1 MPMLNTPQGKTENRK
16 MFVSDEDLMMKCR
29 KGDMSAFELLVR
41 RYQHPLINY
50 IHRSIN
56 DYHRA
61 EDLSQETFLRVF
73 KNASRYEPTASFKS
87 WLYTIATNLCRNE
100 VRNRARRNT
109 CSFEDLVEENEDIY
123 HTDIMRDTRYMP
135 DVILEKKEQR
145 QIIQKALA
153 QLPENQRLAL
163 TLVTYQDL
171 RYKEVAD
178 ILNCSVGAVK
188 ALIHRARQKMKKLL
202 IKAGVRGSVNAKI

>member
-1 MPMLNTPQGKTENRK
+1 

-29 KGDMSAFELLVR
+29 KGDTSAFELLVR
-41 RYQHPLINY
+41 RYQNPLINY
-50 IHRSIN
+50 IHRFIN

-73 KNASRYEPTASFKS
+73 KSASRYKPTASFKS

-100 VRNRARRNT
+100 VRNRSRRNT
-109 CSFEDLVEENEDIY
+109 CFLEELVEEGEDVY
-123 HTDIMRDTRYMP
+123 HTEIMRDTRYLP
-135 DVILEKKEQR
+135 DVLLEKKEQR
-145 QIIQKALA
+145 QIIRKTLA
-153 QLPENQRLAL
+153 QLPDNQRIAL

-171 RYKEVAD
+171 RYEEVAE
-178 ILNCSVGAVK
+178 ILGCSVGAVK

-202 IKAGVRGSVNAKI
+202 IKAGIGEEKVDEEI

>member
-1 MPMLNTPQGKTENRK
+1 

-41 RYQHPLINY
+41 RYQDPLINY

-109 CSFEDLVEENEDIY
+109 YLFEDLVEENENIY
-123 HTDIMRDTRYMP
+123 DTDFLRDTRYMP

-145 QIIQKALA
+145 QIIQKALKK
-153 QLPENQRLAL
+153 LTENQRLAL

-171 RYKEVAD
+171 RYEEVAK

-202 IKAGVRGSVNAKI
+202 IKAGLGGSVNAKI

>member
-1 MPMLNTPQGKTENRK
+1 

-29 KGDMSAFELLVR
+29 KGDTSAFELLVR
-41 RYQHPLINY
+41 RYQNPLINY
-50 IHRSIN
+50 IHRFIN

-73 KNASRYEPTASFKS
+73 KSASRYKPTASFKS

-100 VRNRARRNT
+100 IRNRSRRNT
-109 CSFEDLVEENEDIY
+109 CSFEELVKEGEDVY
-123 HTDIMRDTRYMP
+123 HTEIMRDTRYLP
-135 DVILEKKEQR
+135 DVLLEKKEQR
-145 QIIQKALA
+145 QIIRKTLA
-153 QLPENQRLAL
+153 QLPDNQRIAL

-171 RYKEVAD
+171 RYEEVAE
-178 ILNCSVGAVK
+178 ILGCSVGAVK

-202 IKAGVRGSVNAKI
+202 TKAGIGEEKVDEKI

>member
-1 MPMLNTPQGKTENRK
+1 

-29 KGDMSAFELLVR
+29 KGDVGAFELLVR
-41 RYQHPLINY
+41 RYQNPLINY
-50 IHRSIN
+50 IHRFID

-73 KNASRYEPTASFKS
+73 KSAGRYKPTASFKS

-100 VRNRARRNT
+100 IRNRSRRNT
-109 CSFEDLVEENEDIY
+109 CFLEELVAEGEDVY
-123 HTDIMRDTRYMP
+123 HTEIMRDTRYLP
-135 DVILEKKEQR
+135 DVLLEKKEQR
-145 QIIQKALA
+145 QIIRKTLA
-153 QLPENQRLAL
+153 QLPDNQRIAL

-171 RYKEVAD
+171 RYEEVAE
-178 ILNCSVGAVK
+178 ILGCSVGAVK

-202 IKAGVRGSVNAKI
+202 IKAGIRERE

>member
-1 MPMLNTPQGKTENRK
+1 

-29 KGDMSAFELLVR
+29 KGDTSAFELLVR
-41 RYQHPLINY
+41 RYQKPLINY
-50 IHRSIN
+50 IHRFIN

-73 KNASRYEPTASFKS
+73 KSASRYKPTASFKS

-100 VRNRARRNT
+100 IRNRSRRNT
-109 CSFEDLVEENEDIY
+109 CSFEELVKEGEDVY
-123 HTDIMRDTRYMP
+123 HTEIMRDTRYLP
-135 DVILEKKEQR
+135 DVLLEKKEQR
-145 QIIQKALA
+145 QIIRKTLA
-153 QLPENQRLAL
+153 QLPDNQRIAL

-171 RYKEVAD
+171 RYEEVAE
-178 ILNCSVGAVK
+178 ILGCSVGAVK

-202 IKAGVRGSVNAKI
+202 IKAGIGEEKVDEKI